1 MSFTVYILQ
10 SQITERYYCG
20 QTDDIMQRLNRHNSA
35 EVKSTK
41 HGVPWKLIATVNC
54 DTRAE
59 SMKLESTIKKR
70 GIKRWLEEH
79 PDSLKR

>member
-20 QTDDIMQRLNRHNSA
+20 QTDDIEQRLIRHNSA

-41 HGVPWKLIATVNC
+41 HGVPWKLIARINC